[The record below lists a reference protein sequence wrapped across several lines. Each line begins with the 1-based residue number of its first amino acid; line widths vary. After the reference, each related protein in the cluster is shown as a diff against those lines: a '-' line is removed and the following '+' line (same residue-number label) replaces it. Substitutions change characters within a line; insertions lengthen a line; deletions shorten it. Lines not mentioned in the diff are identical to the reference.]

1 MRIVVHLDFGESI
14 LQQRM
19 MSTESQDTVGQG
31 DDVPGDARVAEHE
44 Q

>member
-1 MRIVVHLDFGESI
+1 MRIIAHLDFVKSI

-19 MSTESQDTVGQG
+19 MFTESQDTVGQG
-31 DDVPGDARVAEHE
+31 DDVPGDARVAEDE